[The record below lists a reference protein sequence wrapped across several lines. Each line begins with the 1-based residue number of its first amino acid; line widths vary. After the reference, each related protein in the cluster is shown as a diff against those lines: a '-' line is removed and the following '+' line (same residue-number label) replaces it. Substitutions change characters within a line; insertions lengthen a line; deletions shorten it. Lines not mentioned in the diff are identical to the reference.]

1 MIMNKK
7 TTILLAF
14 ILGAASGSAVTWYSV
29 KKKYEEIAQRE
40 IDSVK
45 EVFAN
50 REKERNKDVVAKNV
64 TEDKK
69 EKPELLTD
77 QGLSSFFLSVHAFY

>member
-29 KKKYEEIAQRE
+29 KK
-40 IDSVK
+40 
-45 EVFAN
+45 N
-50 REKERNKDVVAKNV
+50 
-64 TEDKK
+64 T
-69 EKPELLTD
+69 
-77 QGLSSFFLSVHAFY
+77 

>member
-45 EVFAN
+45 EVFVSLK
-50 REKERNKDVVAKNV
+50 R
-64 TEDKK
+64 
-69 EKPELLTD
+69 
-77 QGLSSFFLSVHAFY
+77 SSI

>member
-29 KKKYEEIAQRE
+29 KKNMKRL
-40 IDSVK
+40 
-45 EVFAN
+45 
-50 REKERNKDVVAKNV
+50 R
-64 TEDKK
+64 K
-69 EKPELLTD
+69 EKLIR
-77 QGLSSFFLSVHAFY
+77 

>member
-1 MIMNKK
+1 MIIR
-7 TTILLAF
+7 TTFIFAF

-45 EVFAN
+45 EVFAK
-50 REKERNKDVVAKNV
+50 REKEQAAPV
-64 TEDKK
+64 
-69 EKPELLTD
+69 
-77 QGLSSFFLSVHAFY
+77 